1 MEVYNLE
8 RETIA
13 QNVARKLIGNYWL
26 GDFSPDGSLI
36 VRYIGRS
43 LTCIRNR
50 LYKHAYN
57 SEFEGFIW
65 RPADTVREAFMIE
78 CREYHLCDNLTN
90 KDHPNAPRHLPYSC
104 PYPFCDHNK
113 NTKRGDA

>member
-1 MEVYNLE
+1 MEVHNLE

-13 QNVARKLIGNYWL
+13 QIVACNLIGNYWL
-26 GDFSPDGSLI
+26 GNFSPNGSLI

-43 LTCIRNR
+43 LRCIRKR
-50 LYKHAYN
+50 LFSHAYN
-57 SEFEGFIW
+57 GEFEAFIW
-65 RPADTVREAFMIE
+65 RPAETVREAYMIE

-104 PYPFCDHNK
+104 PYCEHCNK
-113 NTKRGDA
+113 ANRGGA